1 MLTTLFSA
9 HAYDFEVDGIYYT
22 ITSASR
28 LEVEVVKPGSRGDSS
43 AYYKGEIS
51 VPSSVNWQNRTYS
64 VVAIAPEAFI
74 RRYHSYDDYYD
85 SNTELRLVTIA
96 EGVKTIGSHA
106 FDYCT
111 SLSAIELPSTIE
123 VIGFSAF
130 HYCPLL
136 QVVNIPNSVT
146 VIQEEAFRYC
156 SNLTKI
162 ILPGQLSYIEA
173 SAFAY
178 CSKLAEVFFLGE
190 TCPTGISSSTLSNVF
205 YNCHPYIEFYV
216 PSAKNYGF
224 GTEYLSGLDNN
235 RFTYT
240 GNSNEIKVTNN
251 LGAYDCEIENAE
263 TEIDAGSYK
272 KMIKA
277 VYSNGVDFTVN
288 IPFEYTI
295 AGAPLTAQVDDA
307 TRHYGD
313 ANPAFNCRV
322 EGFVNNESLDSD
334 GISLSYECA
343 ATAGS
348 PVGEYPIRA
357 AVNAKNYDV
366 TYTYGKLTVEKAPL
380 ALTTPNV
387 SRVYGENNP
396 EFDIEYQG
404 LKNNESAPEWSSA
417 PTVSTTATRTS
428 AIGDYDIVINGG
440 VAPNYEITAATGGK
454 LTVTKKDAVVK
465 ANNYTRVY
473 GEENP
478 AFECSYA
485 GLIAGESENFL
496 LQLPTIETAATRN
509 SPVGTYE
516 IVAKDAAAKN
526 YNFTYENGVLTIVKA
541 PQQITWTQ
549 TFENVKPG
557 DVVELTA
564 KSTSGLPIE
573 FTSLK
578 PSVATI
584 ELQGDKAYARFI
596 ASGEVTIKAAQ
607 TGDAN
612 HEAAEDAYANVT
624 VWQNAESLAL
634 NEAEIKLAEYDS
646 FTLTAT
652 VMPATTTQKEIA
664 WSSSDEAVATVSGGI
679 VRALSQGHAI
689 ITATTTDGTNLSATC
704 NVTVIKPVA
713 GIIAE
718 PTQIE
723 LEVGKSTT
731 IVAAAVPANATNT
744 ALVWTSDDETIA
756 TVNQSGLITAVAEG
770 NTRII
775 ISAADES
782 GVEAVC
788 AVTVTPLK
796 SGISEVVA
804 DSEKV
809 SVFTTDGR
817 CILRDATRSEL
828 SALRHGIYILRYET
842 GRTDKI
848 AIN

>member
-1 MLTTLFSA
+1 MT
-9 HAYDFEVDGIYYT
+9 
-22 ITSASR
+22 
-28 LEVEVVKPGSRGDSS
+28 K
-43 AYYKGEIS
+43 
-51 VPSSVNWQNRTYS
+51 
-64 VVAIAPEAFI
+64 
-74 RRYHSYDDYYD
+74 
-85 SNTELRLVTIA
+85 
-96 EGVKTIGSHA
+96 
-106 FDYCT
+106 
-111 SLSAIELPSTIE
+111 IELPNSVGSIYSEAFSGCSSLESIALPKSLSFIGRSAFQECLSLTKLVVPEGVSTI
-123 VIGFSAF
+123 SRDAF
-130 HYCPLL
+130 
-136 QVVNIPNSVT
+136 N
-146 VIQEEAFRYC
+146 
-156 SNLTKI
+156 
-162 ILPGQLSYIEA
+162 G
-173 SAFAY
+173 
-178 CSKLAEVFFLGE
+178 CSKLSEVFFLSE
-190 TCPTGISSSTLSNVF
+190 TAPVSTDYDNKACDLRKNTAFNS
-205 YNCHPYIEFYV
+205 CHPYIEFYV

-240 GNSNEIKVTNN
+240 GKSNEIKVTNN

-263 TEIDAGSYK
+263 TEIEAGSYK

-322 EGFVNNESLDSD
+322 EGFVNNESLNSD
-334 GISLSYECA
+334 GISLLFECA

-357 AVNAKNYDV
+357 AVNAKNYDI

-380 ALTTPNV
+380 TMSTPNV
-387 SRVYGENNP
+387 SRDYGENNP
-396 EFDIEYQG
+396 EFDIVYQG
-404 LKNNESAPEWSSA
+404 LKNNEQAPEWSSA

-428 AIGDYDIVINGG
+428 PVGDYDIAINGG

-465 ANNYTRVY
+465 ANNYTRAY

-496 LQLPTIETAATRN
+496 LQQPTIETAATRN

-541 PQQITWTQ
+541 SQQITWNQ
-549 TFENVKPG
+549 TFDNVKPG

-573 FTSLK
+573 YSSLK
-578 PSVATI
+578 PSVASI

-612 HEAAEDAYANVT
+612 HEAAEDVYANIA

-634 NEAEIKLAEYDS
+634 NETEIKLAEYNS

-652 VMPATTTQKEIA
+652 VLPATTTQKEVA
-664 WSSSDEAVATVSGGI
+664 WTSSDEAVATVSGGI

-723 LEVGKSTT
+723 LEVGKCTT

-756 TVNQSGLITAVAEG
+756 TVNQSGLVTAVAEG

-796 SGISEVVA
+796 SGISEVAV

-828 SALRHGIYILRYET
+828 AALRRGIYILRSET

>member
-1 MLTTLFSA
+1 MRYSLILKCVLFWSCLLTTLFSA
-9 HAYDFEVDGIYYT
+9 HAYDFEVDGFNYT
-22 ITSASR
+22 ITSPSK
-28 LEVEVVKPGSRGDSS
+28 LEVKLAFAATDD
-43 AYYKGEIS
+43 IDIT
-51 VPSSVNWQNRTYS
+51 VPSTVNWQNRTYS
-64 VVAIAPEAFI
+64 VLSIGEYAFRSVVQSVVI
-74 RRYHSYDDYYD
+74 P
-85 SNTELRLVTIA
+85 
-96 EGVKTIGSHA
+96 EGVRELEQYA
-106 FDYCT
+106 FYARSNCK
-111 SLSAIELPSTIE
+111 SVELPNSLE
-123 VIGFSAF
+123 VIGKSAF
-130 HYCPLL
+130 
-136 QVVNIPNSVT
+136 VNCT
-146 VIQEEAFRYC
+146 
-156 SNLTKI
+156 NLTKI
-162 ILPGQLSYIEA
+162 VLPNKLCRLENYAFGGCAKLS
-173 SAFAY
+173 
-178 CSKLAEVFFLGE
+178 EVFFCGE
-190 TCPTGISSSTLSNVF
+190 IAPTYTDNQDQVCSWRNANIFNS
-205 YNCHPYIEFYV
+205 CHPYIEFYV

-240 GNSNEIKVTNN
+240 GKSNEIKVTNN
-251 LGAYDCEIENAE
+251 LGAYDCEIENAQ
-263 TEIDAGSYK
+263 TEIDAGTYK

-288 IPFEYTI
+288 IPFEYAI

-334 GISLSYECA
+334 GISLSYECV

-380 ALTTPNV
+380 TMSTPNV
-387 SRVYGENNP
+387 SRVYGENNL
-396 EFDIEYQG
+396 EFDIVYQG
-404 LKNNESAPEWSSA
+404 LKNNEQAPEWSSA

-428 AIGDYDIVINGG
+428 PVGDYDIVINGG

-454 LTVTKKDAVVK
+454 LIVTKKDAVVK

-485 GLIAGESENFL
+485 GLIAGESDNFL
-496 LQLPTIETAATRN
+496 LQQPTIETAATRN

-526 YNFTYENGVLTIVKA
+526 YNFTYEKGALTIVKA
-541 PQQITWTQ
+541 PQQITWDQ
-549 TFENVKPG
+549 TFENVKPE

-573 FTSLK
+573 YSSLK
-578 PSVATI
+578 PSVASI
-584 ELQGDKAYARFI
+584 ELQGDKAYVRFI
-596 ASGEVTIKAAQ
+596 ASGEVTIKAGQ

-612 HEAAEDAYANVT
+612 HEAAEDVYANVT

-652 VMPATTTQKEIA
+652 VMPATTTQQEIA
-664 WSSSDEAVATVSGGI
+664 WASSDEAVATVSGGI

-704 NVTVIKPVA
+704 SVTVIKPVA

-756 TVNQSGLITAVAEG
+756 TVNQSGLVTAVAEG

-796 SGISEVVA
+796 SGISEVAV

-817 CILRDATRSEL
+817 CILRDATQSEL
-828 SALRHGIYILRYET
+828 AALRHGIYILRYET